1 MFVIEDLK
9 QIVMLS
15 HLDDEMLAKLISIT
29 ELLAF
34 DDKEII
40 FRQGDKAKRLYMLQ
54 HGKVLLEQRLTER
67 ITVFVGAIK
76 PGFTF
81 GWSAMLDEDT
91 FTSDAICADP
101 CKVFS
106 FRREKIKA
114 LLEQDHSLGY
124 IMRQSLL
131 RILKKR
137 LDIRTEQFIKTIKH
151 HPDLLNIL

>member
-1 MFVIEDLK
+1 MFAIEDLK
-9 QIVMLS
+9 QIIMLS
-15 HLDDEMLAKLISIT
+15 HLDDEMLAKLIPIT
-29 ELLAF
+29 ELLLF
-34 DDKEII
+34 DDKEFI